1 MLSRTEH
8 EFCFKPRD
16 LLYFTESHS
25 TFFFVFLTGWIVD
38 KTGRLDLVF
47 LVSGSAFL
55 LGGISIVMSVRA
67 NDRLTT
73 EDRH

>member
-1 MLSRTEH
+1 M
-8 EFCFKPRD
+8 
-16 LLYFTESHS
+16 
-25 TFFFVFLTGWIVD
+25 D

-47 LVSGSAFL
+47 LVSGTAFL

-67 NDRLTT
+67 KDRLTI